1 MESSSPSSNT
11 SEPPSSSRWAV
22 IMGTIIA
29 VLTFALPLWVIAY
42 YSNPDNSLVP
52 PPQNLYSLPRQQE

>member
-1 MESSSPSSNT
+1 MESSNPSSNT
-11 SEPPSSSRWAV
+11 SEPPSSRWAV

-42 YSNPDNSLVP
+42 YSNADSSLVP